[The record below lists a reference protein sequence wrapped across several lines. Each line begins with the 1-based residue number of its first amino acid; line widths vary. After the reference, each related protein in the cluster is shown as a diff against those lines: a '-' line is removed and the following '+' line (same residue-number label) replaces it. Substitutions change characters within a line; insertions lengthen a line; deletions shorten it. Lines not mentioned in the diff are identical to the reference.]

1 MKPAVNS
8 LGMLLI
14 ARPCPPGPRCFLSSS
29 VTAIARSL
37 TISEASPE
45 QRGDHCGD
53 DGHLNSVETNITV
66 TTGIV
71 ATNKRR
77 QSTNIAATRGT
88 K

>member
-1 MKPAVNS
+1 
-8 LGMLLI
+8 
-14 ARPCPPGPRCFLSSS
+14 

-71 ATNKRR
+71 ALQRPL
-77 QSTNIAATRGT
+77 
-88 K
+88 

>member
-1 MKPAVNS
+1 MKRQSIGRDAVDS
-8 LGMLLI
+8 AAMT
-14 ARPCPPGPRCFLSSS
+14 ARPALLCSSKRDCDCAF
-29 VTAIARSL
+29 THHL
-37 TISEASPE
+37 EAPPE

-77 QSTNIAATRGT
+77 SNRRTSQQHGH
-88 K
+88 